1 MGFVRALAKSE
12 LQPGQ
17 GKQLVLDGRKI
28 AIFNVNG
35 QYHAVDDVCTHDE
48 ASLSEGAAYAEGCR
62 CVVECPWHGSR
73 FDLASGA
80 ALTLP
85 AVRPVKA
92 YPVREVDGALEVE
105 L

>member
-1 MGFVRALAKSE
+1 MGFVRALAKSD

-17 GKQLVLDGRKI
+17 AKQVVVEGRKI

-35 QYHAVDDVCTHDE
+35 KYQAVDDTCSHDE
-48 ASLSEGAAYAEGCR
+48 ASLSEGVAYAEGCR
-62 CVVECPWHGSR
+62 CVVECPQHGSR
-73 FDLASGA
+73 FDLESGD

-85 AVRPVKA
+85 ATRPVKA
-92 YPVREVDGALEVE
+92 YAVREVDGAVEVE

>member
-17 GKQLVLDGRKI
+17 GKQVVLDGRKV

-35 QYHAVDDVCTHDE
+35 RYHAVDDVCTHDE
-48 ASLSEGAAYAEGCR
+48 ASLSEGSAYAEGCR

-73 FDLASGA
+73 FDLANGE

-92 YPVREVDGALEVE
+92 YLVREVDGALEVE

>member
-1 MGFVRALAKSE
+1 
-12 LQPGQ
+12 
-17 GKQLVLDGRKI
+17 
-28 AIFNVNG
+28 
-35 QYHAVDDVCTHDE
+35 
-48 ASLSEGAAYAEGCR
+48 LSEGAAYAEGCR